1 MLFVSRFNFKIPHRH
16 VIFDS
21 HYCQNKL
28 PDVSFPSD
36 RNRTTDAED
45 RQQVGNALE
54 SAPELLQYEPQKHDP
69 NAN

>member
-45 RQQVGNALE
+45 R
-54 SAPELLQYEPQKHDP
+54 
-69 NAN
+69 